1 MEETRVTIAP
11 SLLNNWCQI
20 VRARLSEF
28 QSLVR
33 IGKKDQALESLAD
46 IEDTLSTLAVLAKE
60 VDND

>member
-1 MEETRVTIAP
+1 MEEIRVTITP

-28 QSLVR
+28 QCLMR

-46 IEDTLSTLAVLAKE
+46 IEDALSTLAVMAKE
-60 VDND
+60 VNND